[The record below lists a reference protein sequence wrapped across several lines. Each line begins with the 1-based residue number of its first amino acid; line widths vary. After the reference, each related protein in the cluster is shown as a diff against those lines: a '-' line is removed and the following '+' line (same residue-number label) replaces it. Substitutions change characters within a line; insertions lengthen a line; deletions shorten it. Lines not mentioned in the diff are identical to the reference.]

1 MRSLFGTLR
10 MINVEISRI
19 AITVFANPL
28 FSFAIICTI
37 LANCYVMVKIENE
50 YTLSTETVFTAIYT
64 YESAIKLLSRGFI
77 INDFTYMRDAWNW
90 LDFVVVGMSYITL
103 GIDLGSFGALR
114 TLRVFRAL
122 KSVAVI
128 PGLKTIVNA
137 IVYSV
142 KNLADVI
149 VLTVFLLSI
158 FALVGLQVC

>member
-1 MRSLFGTLR
+1 MKIIIF
-10 MINVEISRI
+10 RI
-19 AITVFANPL
+19 AINVFANPF

-37 LANCYVMVKIENE
+37 LANCYVMVKQENE
-50 YTLSTETVFTAIYT
+50 YTASTETVFTAIYT

-77 INDFTYMRDAWNW
+77 INDFTYMRDMWNW

-103 GIDLGSFGALR
+103 GIDLGSFAALR

-128 PGLKTIVNA
+128 PGLKTIVGA

-142 KNLADVI
+142 KNLIDVI
-149 VLTVFLLSI
+149 ILTIFLLSI
-158 FALVGLQVC
+158 FALVGLQVCVFTQTFTSR

>member
-1 MRSLFGTLR
+1 
-10 MINVEISRI
+10 
-19 AITVFANPL
+19 
-28 FSFAIICTI
+28 
-37 LANCYVMVKIENE
+37 
-50 YTLSTETVFTAIYT
+50 
-64 YESAIKLLSRGFI
+64 
-77 INDFTYMRDAWNW
+77 
-90 LDFVVVGMSYITL
+90 MS
-103 GIDLGSFGALR
+103 
-114 TLRVFRAL
+114 LRVFRAL

>member
-1 MRSLFGTLR
+1 
-10 MINVEISRI
+10 
-19 AITVFANPL
+19 
-28 FSFAIICTI
+28 
-37 LANCYVMVKIENE
+37 MVKLENE
-50 YTLSTETVFTAIYT
+50 YTASTETVFTAIYT

-77 INDFTYMRDAWNW
+77 INDFTYMRDMWNW

-142 KNLADVI
+142 KNLTDVI
-149 VLTVFLLSI
+149 ILTVFLLSI
-158 FALVGLQVC
+158 FALVGLQVCCLHTNIYNPLKANIVQVYMGTLGQKCVRKYPTDAEV